1 MLGSYARK
9 HILCED
15 IGANNDVIDNYY
27 GISDSRGMAIIGSV
41 SVPI

>member
-9 HILCED
+9 RISED
-15 IGANNDVIDNYY
+15 IGVNNDVIDNYY